1 MPHRRCVRLIAVFAA
16 CHFTVVHFAA
26 VPARA
31 ASLAELPLVG
41 GWFTPPQ
48 QELRMTEA
56 ELASLGCLTFG
67 VGGVALTA
75 LLGGAAA
82 VATGGAAPAS
92 VVAMP
97 ILAGVAAAGC
107 AFGSAAAPGLAWL
120 GRNRDALAAQV
131 GEALPPLPVLRTPEP
146 PVKR

>member
-1 MPHRRCVRLIAVFAA
+1 MPHRRCVRLLAVFVA
-16 CHFTVVHFAA
+16 CLAPVST
-26 VPARA
+26 RA

-48 QELRMTEA
+48 QELRMTDA

-67 VGGVALTA
+67 VGGVTLTV

-120 GRNRDALAAQV
+120 TRNRDALAAQV
-131 GEALPPLPVLRTPEP
+131 GEALPPLPSLAAPNP